1 MQGRGV
7 RGALGTEVDVREWL
21 ELLFLLLVAEMDN
34 GNMGVS
40 RGASATLQP
49 LIEQH
54 LPPEGTAWVCVV
66 HRSIS
71 STQDSSRQVVVF
83 RK

>member
-1 MQGRGV
+1 MTQGRGV
-7 RGALGTEVDVREWL
+7 RGAVGIEVHDVREWL

-49 LIEQH
+49 LMEQH
-54 LPPEGTAWVCVV
+54 LPPEGTAWVCC
-66 HRSIS
+66 
-71 STQDSSRQVVVF
+71 TQ
-83 RK
+83 KYL